1 MKKIILITSDFPY
14 SRGEQFLETEIKYY
28 RYENVK
34 VIILPIKKNS
44 KKRVIPENIV
54 VDDYI
59 ADYIAENRRMN
70 RIIRIYYFFKFLK
83 DRIFYKELC
92 SEKWV
97 PLKKLKIFFTSIYS
111 YGMHKKIFN
120 SYFSKM
126 DDLDKTLVYT
136 YWNNEVT
143 YALQSLKQKYG
154 YKLISRIH
162 RGDIYKEIKTY
173 NYMPLKKHFTTNI
186 EKIFTITESAN
197 FYLKNTYGFSEDI
210 LQLSRLGVEDKGI
223 ITKCSKE
230 NNLYLVSC
238 SFLKKVKQIHK
249 IIESLEL
256 ISLKR
261 KDVFFYWT
269 HIGSGKL
276 YNELVNYAKKKL
288 DNIKNVSYN
297 FVGEYENYK
306 IYEFYKN
313 NPVDLF
319 INVSESEG
327 VPVSIMEAMSCH
339 IPVIAPDVGGIKDMV
354 IDGYNGVLLKSNF
367 EIKDIISALNN
378 IEFFKNKGI
387 RDNSYKIF
395 LDKYNA
401 KKNYPKFV
409 KDLIKIVKNDT
420 MI

>member
-14 SRGEQFLETEIKYY
+14 SGGEQFLETEIKYY
-28 RYENVK
+28 RDKNIK

-59 ADYIAENRRMN
+59 AENRK
-70 RIIRIYYFFKFLK
+70 IRIYYFFKFLK
-83 DRIFYKELC
+83 DGIFYKELF

-97 PLKKLKIFFTSIYS
+97 PIKKLKIFLTSISS
-111 YGMHKKIFN
+111 YEMYKEIFN
-120 SYFSKM
+120 LYFSNM
-126 DDLDKTLVYT
+126 DNLDKTLVYT
-136 YWNNEVT
+136 YWNNKVT

-154 YKLISRIH
+154 YMLVSRIH
-162 RGDIYKEIKTY
+162 GSDLYKEIKPY

-197 FYLKNTYGFSEDI
+197 LYLKNMYGFSEDI

-238 SFLKKVKQIHK
+238 SFLTKVKQVHK

-256 ISLKR
+256 VALKR
-261 KDVFFYWT
+261 KDIFFNWT
-269 HIGSGKL
+269 HIGGGEL
-276 YNELVNYAKKKL
+276 YNDLGNYAKKKL
-288 DNIKNVSYN
+288 DNIKNISYN
-297 FVGEYENYK
+297 FVGYYENYK
-306 IYEFYKN
+306 VYEFYKN

-319 INVSESEG
+319 INVSKSEG

-339 IPVIAPDVGGIKDMV
+339 IPIIAPDVGGIKDMV
-354 IDGYNGVLLKSNF
+354 IDGYNGMLLKSNF

-378 IEFFKNKGI
+378 IEFFKNKEI

-401 KKNYPKFV
+401 KKNYTKFV
-409 KDLIKIVKNDT
+409 KDLIKIIENGIK
-420 MI
+420 